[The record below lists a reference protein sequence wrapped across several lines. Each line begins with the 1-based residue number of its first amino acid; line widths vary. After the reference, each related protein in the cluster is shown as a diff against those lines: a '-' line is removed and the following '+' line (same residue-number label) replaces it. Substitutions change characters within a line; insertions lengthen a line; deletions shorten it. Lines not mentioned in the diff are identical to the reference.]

1 MELSPQIPSWKT
13 LIIFKEKPLTIYF
26 TFTDMTSIALIDDH
40 KIFSDS
46 LAGLINDFEGFT
58 VCWTAQD
65 GVQAIEQ
72 MQQHGAMPDIVLL
85 DIVMPGMG
93 GTEVAKWIFE
103 NRKSIKVLAL
113 TMEEDDNSVVQM
125 LQYGVKG
132 YLLKN
137 IGAEELQHALEQV
150 VKFGYYY
157 TPIITGNIHK
167 QIIKKLTATQAPE
180 LTEREHELLQH
191 VCSEMGYSAI
201 AKKMFLSESTVD
213 TYRARLFEKF
223 GVKNRSGL
231 MLKAAGM
238 GLVKL

>member
-1 MELSPQIPSWKT
+1 
-13 LIIFKEKPLTIYF
+13 
-26 TFTDMTSIALIDDH
+26 DH

-65 GVQAIEQ
+65 GIQAIEQ
-72 MQQHGAMPDIVLL
+72 LKEDGAMPDIVLL
-85 DIVMPGMG
+85 DIVMPGMS
-93 GTEVAKWIFE
+93 GTEVAKWIYE
-103 NRKSIKVLAL
+103 NKQTIKVLAL
-113 TMEEDDNSVVQM
+113 TMEEDDNSVIQM

-137 IGAEELQHALEQV
+137 IGAEELQNALEQV

-157 TPIITGNIHK
+157 TPIITENIHK
-167 QIIKKLTATQAPE
+167 HVTKKLPDSNAPE
-180 LTEREHELLQH
+180 LTERENELLQY

-223 GVKNRSGL
+223 GVKNRIGL
-231 MLKAAGM
+231 MLKAAAM